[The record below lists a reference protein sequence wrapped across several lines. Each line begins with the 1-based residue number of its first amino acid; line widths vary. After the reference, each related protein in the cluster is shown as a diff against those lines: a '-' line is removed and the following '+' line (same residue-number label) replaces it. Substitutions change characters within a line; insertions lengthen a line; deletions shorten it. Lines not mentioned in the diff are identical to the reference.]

1 MIFSQKHNTFRTFSG
16 SALLVTMLLLSPI
29 LLSQSKILCDPPSWF
44 TNTKYR
50 QLDLLVR
57 GIDFS
62 QSTPPSVTQGD
73 VKLISFEQMPNAQYG
88 LLKIEIPENCA
99 AQNVVF
105 TFSVLDLKKKKS
117 RKVELVFPILERS
130 AFEPQG
136 LNPNDLIYM
145 IYPDRFANGEEKNDS
160 IPGLYQGAKRKGY
173 KTRHGGD
180 LQGITQHL
188 DYVRNLHSTAVWLNP
203 VLENNQPRDSY
214 HGYATTHS
222 YQVDARLGGN
232 DQYLKFSRAC
242 HQKDMKVV
250 WDVIYNHWGNE
261 HYLFKSIP
269 DSAWFHFYPTF
280 TKTNYRAETLM
291 DPYASEMDKD
301 LMSNGWFDNHMPDLN
316 QANPGLAKYLIQNSL
331 WWVLAG
337 EIDAYRIDTYAYPD
351 QKFMADLNQALR
363 DEFPHFFLFGETWV
377 QSTPVQS
384 YFTEHFKYAPYNS
397 ALNGV
402 TDFQLYF
409 AMTKGLNENF
419 GWEEGLRR
427 IQMTVA
433 QDFMYHQPQN
443 NVTFLDNHDLSRF
456 YSVIGQD
463 YNKWKAGVGMLL
475 TLRGIPCVYYG
486 TEYLLEGFTNPDDL
500 VRQEFSGGW
509 KGDDKNYFTQTQLTD
524 REKEAFVFYNT
535 LTALRAESQMGGMML
550 KQFVP
555 EDNIYVY
562 FRYNEKKK
570 YMVVVNLGEKTKLD
584 LNRFEEILPF
594 QCTLTEQL
602 TQQEIHP
609 QGTLDLSKGQT
620 FAIFEVK

>member
-1 MIFSQKHNTFRTFSG
+1 MIFSQKHNTVRTNG
-16 SALLVTMLLLSPI
+16 SSTLMAILVLMSNI
-29 LLSQSKILCDPPSWF
+29 LFCQGKIICDPPNWY

-57 GIDFS
+57 GIDFN
-62 QSTPPSVTQGD
+62 QSTPPSVTQGN

-145 IYPDRFANGEEKNDS
+145 IYPDRFANGDESNDS
-160 IPGLYQGAKRKGY
+160 IPGLYQGVKRKGY

-222 YQVDARLGGN
+222 YQVDARLGDN

-242 HQKDMKVV
+242 HQNDMKVV

-261 HYLFKSIP
+261 HYLFKNIP

-291 DPYASEMDKD
+291 DPYASEIDKD
-301 LMSNGWFDNHMPDLN
+301 LMTNGWFDNHMPDLN

-351 QKFMADLNQALR
+351 QKFMADLNKALR
-363 DEFPHFFLFGETWV
+363 DEFPDFFLFGETWV

-384 YFTEHFKYAPYNS
+384 YFTEQFKYAPYNS

-427 IQMTVA
+427 IQMTIA

-509 KGDDKNYFTQTQLTD
+509 KSDDKNYFTQTQLTD

-535 LTALRAESQMGGMML
+535 LTTLRAESQMGGMML

-570 YMVVVNLGEKTKLD
+570 YMVVVNLGDKTQLE
-584 LNRFEEILPF
+584 LNRFREILPS

-602 TQQEIHP
+602 TQEAIHP
-609 QGTLDLSKGQT
+609 QGILD
-620 FAIFEVK
+620 